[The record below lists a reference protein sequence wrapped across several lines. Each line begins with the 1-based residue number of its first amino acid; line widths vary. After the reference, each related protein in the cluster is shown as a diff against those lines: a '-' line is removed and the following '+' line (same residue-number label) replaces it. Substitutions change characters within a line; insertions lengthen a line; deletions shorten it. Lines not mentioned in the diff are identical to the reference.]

1 MLSQHTDTLSDE
13 RYESCGRAD
22 YFGEK
27 FVWVHTY
34 RGAANVKHRG
44 PFFRR
49 VGAAECHNACYRRD
63 NSGHSARVR
72 DVPEAAQADAQ
83 RNARHRV

>member
-27 FVWVHTY
+27 FVRVHTY

-44 PFFRR
+44 PLFLR
-49 VGAAECHNACYRRD
+49 VGAAECHNTCYRRD

-72 DVPEAAQADAQ
+72 EGTEAGQAGAKC
-83 RNARHRV
+83 NAGHPV